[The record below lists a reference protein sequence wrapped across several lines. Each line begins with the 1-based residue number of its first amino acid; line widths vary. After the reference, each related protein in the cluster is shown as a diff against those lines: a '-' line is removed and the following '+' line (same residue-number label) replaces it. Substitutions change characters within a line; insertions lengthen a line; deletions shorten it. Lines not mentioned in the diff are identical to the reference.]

1 MPGLNGVIHDGSIPG
16 NAVHPTMCAEW
27 RARLEENLNRDE
39 GVWFIRCKKS
49 SRKPF
54 VDVND
59 AVEEAICFGWID
71 KPAP

>member
-1 MPGLNGVIHDGSIPG
+1 
-16 NAVHPTMCAEW
+16 MCAEW